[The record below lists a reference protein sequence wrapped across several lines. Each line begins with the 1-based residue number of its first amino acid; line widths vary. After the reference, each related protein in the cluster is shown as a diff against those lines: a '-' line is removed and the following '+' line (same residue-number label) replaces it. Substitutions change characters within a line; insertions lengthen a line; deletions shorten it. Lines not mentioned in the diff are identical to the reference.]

1 MHRDSRRS
9 REGQGERS
17 RLAERGG
24 FSAEREKISAEREK
38 FPPLGGNFSSGAEIF
53 SSGAENLPSGA
64 NLRSEVCPD
73 RREPGLPVAIKK
85 FCLSVCLFVC
95 LSSQIFNHIGR
106 LAGQIVLNFSPE
118 VF

>member
-1 MHRDSRRS
+1 MEFRYFFDSRRS

-38 FPPLGGNFSSGAEIF
+38 FPPLGGNFSI
-53 SSGAENLPSGA
+53 GAENLPSGA
-64 NLRSEVCPD
+64 NLRSEVCLD

-106 LAGQIVLNFSPE
+106 LAGPIVLNFSPE